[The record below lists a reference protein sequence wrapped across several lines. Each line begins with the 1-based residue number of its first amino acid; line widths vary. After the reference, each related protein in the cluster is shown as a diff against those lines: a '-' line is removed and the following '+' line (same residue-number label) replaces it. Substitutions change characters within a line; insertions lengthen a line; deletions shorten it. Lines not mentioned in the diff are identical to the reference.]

1 MLFEMDKLIYCN
13 LVILIIKNIFG
24 FNFIF
29 IKWFFDYNFV
39 FYLDNFMEVE
49 KVFLVSFLDFLIV
62 RIF

>member
-13 LVILIIKNIFG
+13 SVILIIKNIFG